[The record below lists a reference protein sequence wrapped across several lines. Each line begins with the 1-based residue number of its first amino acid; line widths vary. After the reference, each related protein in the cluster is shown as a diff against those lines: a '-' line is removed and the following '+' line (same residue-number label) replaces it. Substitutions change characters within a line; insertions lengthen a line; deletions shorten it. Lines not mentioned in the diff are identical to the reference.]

1 MLFLPRMAKQK
12 NKKKTDKTSDV
23 YLLCSFIVVCKLQ
36 LVLSKVTVAAGP
48 SPRVQSFAVAAGPSP
63 RVQSFTVAAGPSPR
77 VQSFTK
83 VAMEGTKTK
92 VRFDKYG

>member
-1 MLFLPRMAKQK
+1 MLFLPRMAKKKQ
-12 NKKKTDKTSDV
+12 KKTDKTSDV